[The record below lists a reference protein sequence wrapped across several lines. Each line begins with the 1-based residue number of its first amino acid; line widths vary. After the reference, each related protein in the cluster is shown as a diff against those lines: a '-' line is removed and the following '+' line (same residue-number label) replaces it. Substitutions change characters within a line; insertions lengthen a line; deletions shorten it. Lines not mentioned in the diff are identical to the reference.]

1 MVGEIEN
8 AVDKIAQAQVAA
20 ERLEKAN
27 KEMEENI
34 KKLEA
39 IATRNILGGQ
49 SAVTPPVAEK
59 KEETP
64 QEYAKRM
71 MRGGQ

>member
-1 MVGEIEN
+1 MVEEIQA
-8 AVDKIAQAQVAA
+8 AVDKIAQAQIAA

-34 KKLEA
+34 KKLES

-49 SAVTPPVAEK
+49 STASPPVAEK
-59 KEETP
+59 KEESP
-64 QEYAKRM
+64 SDYAKRM
-71 MRGGQ
+71 LRGGL